1 MNKLLRATFLGIIM
15 LFAGQVSGQCT
26 FGDNNY
32 PSGIFTSTSTAWQT
46 IDVNVFA
53 GEYSRYS
60 VVQGSTYEWS
70 TCIADGGLTEYDS
83 QLTLWR
89 STNTTTSLDY
99 SDDDCDGA
107 SAKLTWTATFTG
119 EVYVQLNEF
128 DCQTNSTSS
137 TLVFRRS
144 AQGGGGTPFNDDC
157 FNSTLVV
164 ATPTCSPISGNLNGA
179 TGSDP
184 IACAGTNT
192 DDVWF
197 SVVSAGTGDILV
209 EVTPDGPGFDP
220 VVEVFSGPTCTN
232 LTSIGCFDET
242 LDGEIEDLLI
252 TNSAP
257 LEIIWVRVYD
267 YDIAEAANPSF
278 TFCVSQGGGV
288 TTPGDEC
295 GTAIPLVTNQEC
307 NPIPGDLG
315 DFTASNTPASS
326 CFGTL
331 NSDVWYSLTATT
343 DSVSFAAF
351 PNGDTDLQIEIF
363 EAGDCNNLTLIG
375 CGDFANAGEIEAIIL
390 TETTAGE
397 QFLIRVSDFNGNA
410 AADLGFEI
418 CAYVDDFLGGPL
430 NDECDGA
437 LPLTTTD
444 FCNPILDNLGNY
456 TPSIEP
462 ATTCAGTLASDAWFL
477 ITATTDSLLF
487 NVTPTG
493 NIDPIIEIFAGNDC
507 AALELLGCG
516 DFSLTGETES
526 IILSPTLPGDQFYL
540 RVSDFNGN
548 TAADLGFEICAYNQ
562 NTAGPTPPVND
573 ECDGA
578 VQIIAGTSC
587 NPIPGTL
594 LNASASPPFPSD
606 ACGGTNNEDVWYEI
620 IASDTAM
627 TIEMTPDF
635 GTLGIVAEIFVP
647 TAVGD
652 CSNLL
657 SLGCVDE
664 TLAGETEIIDIINI
678 LPGQSV
684 FVRIYDFIT
693 ATPTN
698 PGFTICAYWDPQS
711 GVPSNDECAGA
722 IPLSAGATCN
732 PVLGDVGQ
740 ATASLPI
747 SSCSPG
753 GTVAADVW
761 FSFVAT
767 ASSANIIV
775 TPTEDMD
782 PVIQYFSGS
791 CSNLT
796 SRGCSDVFIEANA
809 EQLSATGLIVG
820 QTYFV
825 RVYDYRGIVA
835 ASTEFEICIENN
847 SVPSNDNCAGATP
860 IALGNQFLVQDNAL
874 ATQSSIGCT
883 GTANDDVWFSFSA
896 GENPEGT
903 TITVLGDLDFESVF
917 QLYSGTCAS
926 LNSVDC
932 VNDVTTGT
940 YDQEQ
945 ALYTNL
951 TPGQTYYLRVYDFQ
965 VSTTNS
971 TFYLAITG
979 TPVGCNLTAPTVSA
993 QGSTTI
999 CGGESVFINSDDGLD
1014 LIYQWRLNGIDIPN
1028 EINSGINASVAGS
1041 YSLFVTDLQG
1051 CTALS
1056 NSVNISAG
1064 QTPTPV
1070 ASASGSTTICGS
1082 GSVALSTPVIAGSSY
1097 QWFLNNNP
1105 VGGATQNMF
1114 NASNAGSYYVEVTNT
1129 SGCTGASNQI
1139 NVTVV
1144 GNVTATISNSGNST
1158 ICQGS
1163 NAILTVNTQP
1173 GNTIQWKLNGSNIN
1187 GANGT
1192 SFTATQ
1198 AGNYSVDV
1206 SNGPTCNATSNTIT
1220 ISVVPGPNPTI
1231 TSQGATT
1238 FCEGSSVALNVGTIA
1253 GASYQWLNNGSPI
1266 LGANQQNFTAFTS
1279 GSYAVLVSTS
1289 ACAATSNAIAV
1300 TANPSPVST
1309 VFANGPTTF
1318 CQGNTVLLTGPQAPG
1333 LTYQWINNGNPIA
1346 GANSDSYTATTSG
1359 SYVLSITSSGCVG
1372 NSPATQVNVTPPPS
1386 STITVNGNSTVCEGN
1401 TVQLSGPIGNNLSY
1415 QWSSNGNPIVGALA
1429 STYIAA
1435 TSGNYT
1441 LTVSQG
1447 TNCSSTSNG
1456 VAINI
1461 LAAPNATISAGSST
1475 DICLGESVIISAVD
1489 SPDLTYQW
1497 QINGATIPGANQSS
1511 YAASAAGEYNL
1522 VVTNASACSSTSD
1535 IISVSVSP
1543 QPEATITPNGPT
1555 TFCIGNTVL
1564 LQATSGNGYTYQWN
1578 QNGNPLPG
1586 VVNSVFNVS
1595 ASGSYTVVVT
1605 NQSGCSA
1612 LSSAIQVN
1620 VAGTEAEISV
1630 DGNPAICD
1638 GNAVTLNSNVGA
1650 GLSYQW
1656 QNNGSNISGETSSS
1670 YEATVGGNY
1679 TVVITDA
1686 NNCASTSQPITVTVG
1701 VTPDQPSPSVQGE
1714 SSICEG
1720 SAVEIT
1726 YPIAAGI
1733 SYSWENLGEL
1743 VPGGDNGTLTV
1754 SEAGEYVLTAT
1765 NSANCAASSIPVSIS
1780 VNPLPTVSLS
1790 LNPDTI
1796 CTKGVT
1802 LTLAG
1807 GAPAGGNYSGDY
1819 VENGLFTSPDFSE
1832 SVTITYTYTDN
1843 NGCSNSADAILKV
1856 VDCVGLNDIT
1866 DEFVAVYPNP
1876 ALDFV
1881 TLQSSISLRTASIE
1895 LLDASGRLVITTI
1908 DVLTDNTAN
1917 IKLSN
1922 LAAGVY
1928 QVVVR
1933 NGDKVYT
1940 AKIVKT
1946 V

>member
-1 MNKLLRATFLGIIM
+1 MIKLLHATLIGFALFLVNQ
-15 LFAGQVSGQCT
+15 ASGQCT
-26 FGDNNY
+26 FLDENY
-32 PSGIFTSTSTAWQT
+32 PDGIFSSSSTEWQT
-46 IDVNVFA
+46 ITTSIFA
-53 GEYSRYS
+53 GEYSRYN
-60 VVQGSTYEWS
+60 VTQGSTYEWS
-70 TCIADGGLTEYDS
+70 TCIADGGQTEYDS

-89 STNTTTSLDY
+89 STNTTTALDY

-128 DCQTNSTSS
+128 DCQTNNELSTI
-137 TLVFRRS
+137 VFRRS
-144 AQGGGGTPFNDDC
+144 AGGSSGTAPENDDC
-157 FNSTLVV
+157 SS
-164 ATPTCSPISGNLNGA
+164 AIPIFPLGVCFPIAGTVEGA
-179 TGSDP
+179 TLSPEPSLCD
-184 IACAGTNT
+184 ASTVNT
-192 DDVWF
+192 DDVWYQF
-197 SVVSAGTGDILV
+197 PSLGTEDIV
-209 EVTPDGPGFDP
+209 ITVFPDAVGFDP
-220 VVEVFSGPTCTN
+220 VVEVFAGNTCES
-232 LTSIGCFDET
+232 LTSLGCFNDGF
-242 LDGEIEDLLI
+242 DGEDEGVLI
-252 TNSAP
+252 DDVSAFDVFY
-257 LEIIWVRVYD
+257 VRVYD
-267 YDIAEAANPSF
+267 SF
-278 TFCVSQGGGV
+278 STPALVPTFTICATQGETSGI
-288 TTPGDEC
+288 PGDEC

-315 DFTASNTPASS
+315 DFTASNNPASS

-331 NSDVWYSLTATT
+331 NSDVWYSVTAQL
-343 DSVSFAAF
+343 DSITFAAI
-351 PNGDTDLQIEIF
+351 PSGNTNLQIEIF
-363 EAGDCNNLTLIG
+363 EAGDCNNLALIG
-375 CGDFANAGEIEAIIL
+375 CGNFADVGDVEAIVL
-390 TETTAGE
+390 TQTIPGE
-397 QFLIRVSDFNGNA
+397 EFLLRVSDFNGNS

-418 CAYVDDFLGGPL
+418 CAFNQLDD
-430 NDECDGA
+430 
-437 LPLTTTD
+437 
-444 FCNPILDNLGNY
+444 
-456 TPSIEP
+456 EP
-462 ATTCAGTLASDAWFL
+462 DR
-477 ITATTDSLLF
+477 
-487 NVTPTG
+487 PT
-493 NIDPIIEIFAGNDC
+493 NNDC
-507 AALELLGCG
+507 ENA
-516 DFSLTGETES
+516 
-526 IILSPTLPGDQFYL
+526 I
-540 RVSDFNGN
+540 
-548 TAADLGFEICAYNQ
+548 
-562 NTAGPTPPVND
+562 
-573 ECDGA
+573 
-578 VQIIAGTSC
+578 QIIAGTFC
-587 NPIPGTL
+587 LPVAGTL
-594 LNASASPPFPSD
+594 LNATASPPFPSD

-620 IASDTAM
+620 IASDTAI

-635 GTLGIVAEIFVP
+635 STLGIVAEIFVP
-647 TAVGD
+647 SSVGD

-664 TLAGETEIIDIINI
+664 TLAGGTEIIDIVDI

-693 ATPTN
+693 ATPIN
-698 PGFTICAYWDPQS
+698 PGFTICAYWNPES
-711 GVPSNDECAGA
+711 EVPTNDECAGA
-722 IPLSAGATCN
+722 IPLIAGANCT
-732 PVLGDVGQ
+732 PTLGNVNL
-740 ATASLPI
+740 ATGSLPS

-809 EQLSATGLIVG
+809 EQLSATGLIIG

-835 ASTEFEICIENN
+835 ASTEFEICIQNN
-847 SVPSNDNCAGATP
+847 TIPSNNDCAGAIP
-860 IALGNQFLVQDNAL
+860 IPLGDEFIVQDNAL
-874 ATQSSIGCT
+874 ATQSSVGCT
-883 GTANDDVWFSFSA
+883 GNANDDVWFSFNA

-917 QLYSGTCAS
+917 QLYSGTCAN
-926 LNSVDC
+926 LNSLDC
-932 VNDVTTGT
+932 VNDVTSGI

-965 VSTTNS
+965 ATSTNS

-979 TPVGCNLTAPTVSA
+979 TPAGCNLTAPTISA
-993 QGSTTI
+993 QGPTTI
-999 CGGESVFINSDDGLD
+999 CGGESVFIDSDDGLG
-1014 LIYQWRLNGIDIPN
+1014 LTYQWRLNGIDIPN
-1028 EINSGINASVAGS
+1028 EINSGINASVVGA

-1056 NSVNISAG
+1056 NSVNISVG

-1082 GSVALSTPVIAGSSY
+1082 GSVALSTPVVAGSSY
-1097 QWFLNNNP
+1097 QWFFNNSP
-1105 VGGATQNMF
+1105 VIGSSQNTF
-1114 NASNAGSYYVEVTNT
+1114 NAANAGSYSVEVTNA

-1144 GNVTATISNSGNST
+1144 GNVTATIINSGNST

-1163 NAILTVNTQP
+1163 NAILTVNTQA
-1173 GNTIQWKLNGSNIN
+1173 GNTIQWRLNGSIIN

-1198 AGNYSVDV
+1198 AGNYSVEV
-1206 SNGPTCNATSNTIT
+1206 SNGPTCSASSNTLT

-1231 TSQGATT
+1231 TAQGATT
-1238 FCEGSSVALNVGTIA
+1238 FCEGNSVSLNVGTIA

-1266 LGANQQNFTAFTS
+1266 LGANQQSFSAFTS
-1279 GSYAVLVSTS
+1279 GSYAVLVSTT

-1300 TANPSPVST
+1300 TANPAPVST

-1318 CQGNTVLLTGPQAPG
+1318 CQGNTVLLTGPQVPG

-1346 GANSDSYTATTSG
+1346 GANADSYTATTSG

-1372 NSPATQVNVTPPPS
+1372 NSPATQVNVTPPPT

-1429 STYIAA
+1429 SSYTAT

-1447 TNCSSTSNG
+1447 TNCSSTSNA

-1461 LAAPNATISAGSST
+1461 LAAPNASISAGSST
-1475 DICLGESVIISAVD
+1475 DICLGESVIISATD
-1489 SPDLTYQW
+1489 NPDFTYQW
-1497 QINGATIPGANQSS
+1497 QINGATISGANQSS

-1522 VVTNASACSSTSD
+1522 VVTNASACSSASE

-1543 QPEATITPNGPT
+1543 QPESVITPNGPT

-1564 LQATSGNGYTYQWN
+1564 LQANSGNGYTYQWN
-1578 QNGNPLPG
+1578 QNGNPIPG

-1595 ASGSYTVVVT
+1595 ASGNYTVVVT

-1620 VAGTEAEISV
+1620 VAGTEAEITV
-1630 DGNPAICD
+1630 NGNPAICD

-1656 QNNGSNISGETSSS
+1656 QNNGSNISGETSLSF
-1670 YEATVGGNY
+1670 EATAGGNY

-1686 NNCASTSQPITVTVG
+1686 NNCASTSQPITITVG
-1701 VTPDQPSPSVQGE
+1701 VTPDQPIPAVQGE
-1714 SSICEG
+1714 STICEG

-1733 SYSWENLGEL
+1733 SYSWENLGEV

-1765 NSANCAASSIPVSIS
+1765 NSANCASSSAPVSIS
-1780 VNPLPTVSLS
+1780 VNPLPAVSFS

-1796 CTKGVT
+1796 CSKGVT

-1807 GAPAGGNYSGDY
+1807 GTPAGGNYSGEY
-1819 VENGLFTSPDFSE
+1819 VENGLFTSPDFNE
-1832 SVTITYTYTDN
+1832 AVTITYTYTDN
-1843 NGCSNSADAILKV
+1843 NGCNNSDEAILKV
-1856 VDCVGLNDIT
+1856 VDCVGLNDFT
-1866 DEFVAVYPNP
+1866 NEFVAVYPNP

-1881 TLQSSISLRTASIE
+1881 TLQASISLRDASIQV
-1895 LLDASGRLVITTI
+1895 LDAAGRLVTTTI
-1908 DVLTDNTAN
+1908 DILTDNTAN

-1940 AKIVKT
+1940 AKVVKT